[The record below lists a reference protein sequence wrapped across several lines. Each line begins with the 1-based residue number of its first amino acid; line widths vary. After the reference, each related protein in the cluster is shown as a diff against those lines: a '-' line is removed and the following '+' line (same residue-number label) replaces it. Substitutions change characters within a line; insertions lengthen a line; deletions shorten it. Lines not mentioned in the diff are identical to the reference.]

1 MKKREKSINDLGL
14 QIDQARQLAV
24 ELQQSIAAFLL
35 SMASLEISKT
45 IEEAEHRHPSNKT
58 T

>member
-1 MKKREKSINDLGL
+1 MKKREKNINDLGL

-35 SMASLEISKT
+35 SMASLEISET
-45 IEEAEHRHPSNKT
+45 IEEAEHRRPSNKT